1 MQELLKKLCAEAG
14 VSGNEEAVAECI
26 KNEIKPYADLSTDG
40 LGSLIAFKK
49 GKNRPKEKLMVCAH
63 MDEVGLMLTGCDEKG
78 FLKFGTVGGIDP
90 RVLPATRVKIGPNKI
105 PGVIGVKT
113 LHLQTP
119 DEDGVAPGADKL
131 YIDIGAVSK
140 EDALSKVSLGDVAV
154 FDSRFLSFGDGMVKA
169 RAIDDRVGCAVM
181 IKMIQSELEYDTTFA
196 FTVQEEVG
204 ARGGKTAAFTV
215 DPDCAIVLEA
225 TTAADIPFMEKD
237 KQVCRLG
244 GGPVVSFID
253 KGTLYDRKLYETA
266 FRLAKENGI
275 PCQPKLAIAGGND
288 ASSVHVSRG
297 GVRTI
302 AVSLPCRYLHSP
314 SCVIKVSDAEA
325 TLALVRLLSEAIAGG
340 NA

>member
-14 VSGNEEAVAECI
+14 VSGNEDSVAECI
-26 KNEIKPYADLSTDG
+26 KNEIKPYAEISSDG

-49 GKNRPKEKLMVCAH
+49 GKNRAKQKLMVCAH
-63 MDEVGLMLTGCDEKG
+63 MDEVGLMLTDCDENG
-78 FLKFGTVGGIDP
+78 FFKFGTVGGIDP

-105 PGVIGVKT
+105 PGVVGVKT

-119 DEDGVAPGADKL
+119 DEKGAAPGVDRL

-154 FDSRFLSFGDGMVKA
+154 FDSRFLLFGDGMVKA
-169 RAIDDRVGCAVM
+169 RAVDDRIGCAMM
-181 IKMIQSELEYDTTFA
+181 IKMIESELEYDTTFA

-204 ARGGKTAAFTV
+204 ARGAKTAAFTV

-225 TTAADIPFMEKD
+225 TTAADIPFVEKG

-253 KGTLYDRKLYETA
+253 RGTVYDRELYETA
-266 FRLAKENGI
+266 FRLAKENALA
-275 PCQPKLAIAGGND
+275 CQPKLAIAGGND
-288 ASSVHVSRG
+288 AGSVHISRG

-314 SCVIKVSDAEA
+314 SCVIKYSDAE
-325 TLALVRLLSEAIAGG
+325 TMLELVRLLAAAMAGG